1 MKKGYCIIIIGVII
15 FALLIRCSTEP
26 EFKLKEY
33 ESKLVIDGWIEQGEF
48 PRVILS
54 NSASYFSIV
63 DSTVIRNLVETK
75 AKVTVSNGVQEE
87 VLTLKRDNRYFPP
100 YVYQGTEL
108 RGEVGMTY
116 TLTIELRGKKYT
128 SVTTIPQP
136 PAFNELWFQTIEG
149 KDSLGYIYGRLTDD
163 PAIENYYRTFTQR
176 KNKDQR
182 YVPVYLST
190 VGDQSFNG
198 KPFIFSLLRGPDS
211 FTNVIDDLYFKKGD
225 TVNIKFCSI
234 DRGHFDFWRTLE
246 RELYVVGNP
255 FASSGNEI
263 LSNIDNGT
271 ALGVWGGYGVTYY
284 TFVVKE

>member
-1 MKKGYCIIIIGVII
+1 MNRGYYSIIVVVIL
-15 FALLIRCSTEP
+15 ALLTRCSTEP

-33 ESKLVIDGWIEQGEF
+33 ESRLVIDGWIEQGEF

-116 TLTIELRGKKYT
+116 TLTIELRGEKYT
-128 SVTTIPQP
+128 AVTTIPQP

>member
-1 MKKGYCIIIIGVII
+1 MKGYYSIIGVII
-15 FALLIRCSTEP
+15 FALLTRCSTEP
-26 EFKLKEY
+26 EFKLTEY

-87 VLTLKRDNRYFPP
+87 VLTLKRDNKYFPP

-116 TLTIELRGKKYT
+116 TLTVELRGEKHT
-128 SVTTIPQP
+128 AVTTIPQP

-176 KNKDQR
+176 KNRDQR